1 MKIIKCSIAAIDY
14 TILAGT
20 GKLESDP
27 NCGGLGQRLGF
38 LFFLSYSVPIQLIF
52 CKYFFYKGTEQF
64 KTIFYYKKH

>member
-38 LFFLSYSVPIQLIF
+38 LFFLSLIQYL
-52 CKYFFYKGTEQF
+52 YN
-64 KTIFYYKKH
+64 